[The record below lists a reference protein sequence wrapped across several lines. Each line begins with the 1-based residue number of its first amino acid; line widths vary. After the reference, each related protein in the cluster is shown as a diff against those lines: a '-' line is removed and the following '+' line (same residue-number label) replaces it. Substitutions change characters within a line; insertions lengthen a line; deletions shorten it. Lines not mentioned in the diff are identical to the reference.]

1 MRFDS
6 VLHRSLPQRIV
17 AGIAAAVLAV
27 VGCSPLRSTVKD
39 ETAVSA
45 AEKRNV
51 ILLVGDGLGAT
62 ALTMARNYHLGAAG
76 RLEIDRLPVSGWCTT
91 HAVEED
97 EPARPDYVTDS
108 SSSAT
113 AIATGRKTSNRR
125 VSTEPGTDA
134 PFETILEQ
142 ARRAGYRTGL
152 VSTAHLA
159 DATPAAFASHVN
171 FRWCFDPAM
180 MAGCPT
186 FAKMSGGPG
195 SIVEQM
201 VDIRPDV
208 LFGGGAASFAQ
219 RIPAGT
225 HAGHTV
231 LEAAEGAG
239 YRVVTTAA
247 ELAAVEAG
255 SPVLGLFAAENFTP
269 VWAGE
274 AASFPPGRPQRCRA
288 AEVPAAQP
296 GVVPM
301 LEAALRLLDSGD
313 GPGFFLMAEAA
324 MIDKQAHVADACGQI
339 GETVEL
345 DRAVAVA
352 RRFAERR
359 PGTLL
364 IVVGDHDH
372 APVIVDTR
380 YAAVAPGIT
389 TTLETAEGASMTIG
403 YATSTF
409 TYRQQHT
416 GAQLPIFALGPD
428 AEALDGLVD
437 HTDIYR
443 VMAQRLGVGPAA
455 RGAADGPS

>member
-1 MRFDS
+1 
-6 VLHRSLPQRIV
+6 VT
-17 AGIAAAVLAV
+17 VLAV
-27 VGCSPLRSTVKD
+27 WALAVAAGCGPLRPPATD
-39 ETAVSA
+39 ATAA
-45 AEKRNV
+45 KRNV

-76 RLEIDRLPVSGWCTT
+76 RLEIDRLPVTGSCTT
-91 HAVEED
+91 WAVEED
-97 EPARPDYVTDS
+97 DPTRPDYVTDS

-113 AIATGRKTSNRR
+113 AMATGRKTSNRR

-134 PFETILEQ
+134 PLATILEQ

-159 DATPAAFASHVN
+159 DATPAAFAAHVN
-171 FRWCFDPAM
+171 YRWCFDPAM
-180 MAGCPT
+180 MAACPT

-201 VDIRPDV
+201 IDVRPDV
-208 LFGGGAASFAQ
+208 LLGGGAASFAQ

-231 LEAAEGAG
+231 LDAAAEAG

-247 ELAAVEAG
+247 ELAVVEAG
-255 SPVLGLFAAENFTP
+255 SPVLGLFAADNFTP
-269 VWAGE
+269 AWEGE

-288 AEVPAAQP
+288 AQIPEAQP
-296 GVVPM
+296 GLVPM
-301 LEAALRLLDSGD
+301 LEAALRLLDAEA

-324 MIDKQAHVADACGQI
+324 MIDKQAHAADACGQI
-339 GETVEL
+339 GETIEL

-352 RRFAERR
+352 RRFAELH

-380 YAAVAPGIT
+380 YAVVAPGVT
-389 TTLETAEGASMTIG
+389 TTLETVEGASMTIG

-409 TYRQQHT
+409 TYKQQHS
-416 GAQLPIFALGPD
+416 GAPVPVFSLGPD

-443 VMAQRLGVGPAA
+443 VMARRLGVGPAG
-455 RGAADGPS
+455 RAAGDGPP